1 MMPKVARLLV
11 VDDEPFNLEI
21 IAEHLDGAGYEL
33 VTANDGQEAWDLL
46 QNAGED
52 EFDALILDRMMP
64 RMDGLTLLKRVKQ
77 EARFRQVPV
86 IMQTAAA
93 SKEQVMEG
101 IQNGA
106 YYYLTKPFDGEVL
119 ATIVRAALAD
129 RAGWKDLT
137 RSAQRDTQLFALMTE
152 GRFQFRTLE
161 DARGLAQLLANAC
174 PEPAGVSLGLLELLV
189 NAVEHGNLGITTKEK
204 SRLLHQ
210 GLWEKDVARRLEL
223 PENAE
228 KWAEVS
234 FRREADAVKFSIRDQ
249 GDGFDWQAFQEF
261 DPARAFEPNGR
272 GIALARQ
279 LCFADL
285 EYLGNGNELRFS
297 VSVANG

>member
-1 MMPKVARLLV
+1 LLV

-21 IAEHLDGAGYEL
+21 IAEHLDGSGYEL

-77 EARFRQVPV
+77 EARFLQVPV

-137 RSAQRDTQLFALMTE
+137 RSVQRDTQLFALMAE

-161 DARGLAQLLANAC
+161 DARGLAQLLANTC

-210 GLWEKDVARRLEL
+210 GLWEKDVDRRLDL
-223 PENAE
+223 PENAG

-234 FRREADAVKFSIRDQ
+234 FRRDADAVKFTIRDQ
-249 GDGFDWQAFQEF
+249 GEGFDWAEFQEF

-279 LCFADL
+279 LCFPDL
-285 EYLGNGNELRFS
+285 EYLGNGSELRFS
-297 VSVANG
+297 VPGSKG

>member
-1 MMPKVARLLV
+1 MMPKLAKLLV

-21 IAEHLDGAGYEL
+21 IAEHLDGSGYEL
-33 VTANDGQEAWDLL
+33 VTANDGQEAWELL
-46 QNAGED
+46 QKADGD

-64 RMDGLTLLKRVKQ
+64 RMDGLTLLKQVKQ

-119 ATIVRAALAD
+119 ATIVRAALTD
-129 RAGWKDLT
+129 RAAWKDIA
-137 RSAQRDTQLFALMTE
+137 REAQQE
-152 GRFQFRTLE
+152 GRILALLSEGTFRFRTLDE
-161 DARGLAQLLANAC
+161 ARALAQALANRC
-174 PEPAGVSLGLLELLV
+174 PDPTNVGLGLLELLV
-189 NAVEHGNLGITTKEK
+189 NAVEHGNLGISTKEK
-204 SRLLHQ
+204 ARLLHQ
-210 GLWEKDVARRLEL
+210 GIWEEEVRRRLDL
-223 PENAE
+223 PENAG
-228 KWAEVS
+228 KWAHVS
-234 FRREADAVKFSIRDQ
+234 FTLEAEVVRFHIRDCGQ
-249 GDGFDWQAFQEF
+249 GFDWKAFEEF

-279 LCFADL
+279 LCFSDL
-285 EYLGNGNELRFS
+285 EYLGCGNELRFS
-297 VSVANG
+297 VAQK

>member
-1 MMPKVARLLV
+1 MMPKLARLLV

-33 VTANDGQEAWDLL
+33 VTANDGQEAWELL
-46 QNAGED
+46 QNARED

-64 RMDGLTLLKRVKQ
+64 RMDGLTLLKLVKQ

-119 ATIVRAALAD
+119 ATIVRAALTD
-129 RAGWKDLT
+129 RAGWKDLAREAQQEGHILSLI
-137 RSAQRDTQLFALMTE
+137 RSGTF
-152 GRFQFRTLE
+152 RFRSLD
-161 DARGLAQLLANAC
+161 DARGLAQVLASRC
-174 PEPAGVSLGLLELLV
+174 PDPTNVGLGLLELLV
-189 NAVEHGNLGITTKEK
+189 NAVEHGNLGISTKEK
-204 SRLLHQ
+204 ARLLHQ
-210 GLWEKDVARRLEL
+210 GVWEEEVRRRAEL
-223 PENAE
+223 PEHAG

-234 FRREADAVKFSIRDQ
+234 IVHDERAIRFHIRDS
-249 GDGFDWQAFQEF
+249 GPGFDWRAFEQF

-279 LCFADL
+279 LCFSDL
-285 EYLGNGNELRFS
+285 EYLGSGNEVRFS
-297 VSVANG
+297 VSLDA

>member
-1 MMPKVARLLV
+1 MMPKVAKLMV

-46 QNAGED
+46 EHAGED
-52 EFDALILDRMMP
+52 EFDAMILDRMMP

-106 YYYLTKPFDGEVL
+106 YYYLTTPFDGEVL

-137 RSAQRDTQLFALMTE
+137 RSAQRDGQVLALLSE
-152 GRFQFRTLE
+152 ARFQFRTLE
-161 DARGLAQLLANAC
+161 DARSLAQILANAC
-174 PEPAGVSLGLLELLV
+174 PEPTSVGLGLLELLV
-189 NAVEHGNLGITTKEK
+189 NAVEHGNLGISTKEK

-210 GLWEKDVARRLEL
+210 GLWEEEVARRLEL
-223 PENAE
+223 PDNLD

-234 FRREADAVKFSIRDQ
+234 FRRDADAVRFHIRDR
-249 GDGFDWQAFQEF
+249 GEGFDWHAFEEF

-279 LCFADL
+279 LCFSDL
-285 EYLGNGNELRFS
+285 EYLGVGNEVRFS
-297 VSVANG
+297 VPRR

>member
-1 MMPKVARLLV
+1 MMPKLAKLLV

-33 VTANDGQEAWDLL
+33 VTANDGQEAWELL
-46 QNAGED
+46 QGAPED

-64 RMDGLTLLKRVKQ
+64 RMDGLTLLKLVKQ
-77 EARFRQVPV
+77 EARFRQMPV

-119 ATIVRAALAD
+119 ATIVRAALTD
-129 RAGWKDLT
+129 RAGWKDLA
-137 RSAQRDTQLFALMTE
+137 REAQQEGHILSLMTE
-152 GRFQFRTLE
+152 GTFRFRTLE
-161 DARGLAQLLANAC
+161 DARGLAQSLASRC
-174 PEPAGVSLGLLELLV
+174 PDPTNVGLGLLELLV
-189 NAVEHGNLGITTKEK
+189 NAVEHGNLGISTKEK
-204 SRLLHQ
+204 ARLLHQ
-210 GLWEKDVARRLEL
+210 GIWEEEVRRRVEM
-223 PENAE
+223 PENAA
-228 KWAEVS
+228 KWASVTMK
-234 FRREADAVKFSIRDQ
+234 RDGLAVRFHIRDA
-249 GDGFDWQAFQEF
+249 GPGFDWKVFEQF

-285 EYLGNGNELRFS
+285 EYLGTGSEVRFS
-297 VSVANG
+297 VAIDG

>member
-1 MMPKVARLLV
+1 MMPKLAKLLV

-33 VTANDGQEAWDLL
+33 VTANDGQEAWELL
-46 QNAGED
+46 QNARED

-64 RMDGLTLLKRVKQ
+64 RMDGLTLLKLVKH

-119 ATIVRAALAD
+119 ATIVRAALTD
-129 RAGWKDLT
+129 RAGWKDLAREAQQEGHILSLMQSGT
-137 RSAQRDTQLFALMTE
+137 FRFRS
-152 GRFQFRTLE
+152 LE
-161 DARGLAQLLANAC
+161 DARGLAHILAGRC
-174 PEPAGVSLGLLELLV
+174 PDPTNVGLGLLELLV
-189 NAVEHGNLGITTKEK
+189 NAVEHGNLGISTKEK
-204 SRLLHQ
+204 ARLLHQ
-210 GLWEKDVARRLEL
+210 GVWEEEVRRRTDL
-223 PENAE
+223 PENAG

-234 FRREADAVKFSIRDQ
+234 VVREDRIIRFHIRDS
-249 GDGFDWQAFQEF
+249 GPGFDWKAFEQF

-285 EYLGNGNELRFS
+285 EYLGTGNEVRFS
-297 VSVANG
+297 VPVEG